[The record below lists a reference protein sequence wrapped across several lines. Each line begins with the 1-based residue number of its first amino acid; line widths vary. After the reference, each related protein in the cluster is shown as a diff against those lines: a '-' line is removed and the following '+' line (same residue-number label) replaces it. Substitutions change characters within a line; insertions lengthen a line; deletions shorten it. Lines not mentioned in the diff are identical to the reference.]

1 MATTNNK
8 PSNLSSGIYF
18 FEQDNTVVSQGV
30 GTFSGGAI
38 GLTEKGPAFEI
49 MPSSSFSERQRR
61 LGGLSAELKLD
72 GVTPKYPCSH
82 YAKAFLNQ
90 ASNYKEV
97 RILGLEG
104 YNEKTSNSISVE
116 ETAGLNLNGTD
127 KSFAI
132 VYDMGSPAPRDQGV
146 TPLEATQ
153 QSVAAILKPRRRAAT
168 GYTDNVDYVEV
179 IASGTDEEFTLDI
192 YFENNVSPLFSVKCS
207 LRPDSKNYL
216 PFVFG
221 TSPLDLTKINGQL
234 SPLWVD
240 FIYPSEKIRLSSAP
254 YLDGSD
260 LSWVPTSTVNPD
272 YELGYRYPGTST
284 VLSTLDILAGDC
296 TIQSSFVYPSFTT
309 TSGGIVKTS
318 VVTVTSTS
326 AIPTGLADGQ
336 RVTLSGVT
344 GLTGTDLNGTWV
356 IDNFSETGTGPYTVV
371 FELVLTASQ
380 LTALTGTHTGTA
392 TVRKFFSSQ
401 WETEV
406 MNLGGV
412 DDEVVEFQTPVTP
425 WYVSDADVNGYVK
438 NLFRLWS
445 ISDGDAA
452 NTEIKIEIANINP
465 AGNLGKGSFD
475 ILVRDFN
482 DTEEN
487 KSILE
492 GFTNLTMN
500 PKSDNYVSRRI
511 GDGEVNE
518 LRSKYILVEINID
531 DTLPDNALPYGHLGY
546 PNVDSLVLPDVV
558 FTTEYNLNQ
567 PTSKQ
572 ALGLP
577 RNKYNAW
584 FKITGDY
591 LAYKNVPTSD
601 ITNTGIGF
609 HLNPNQN
616 ANIDTAAFT
625 QCGETIYYTSARS
638 ATMLTGLDKARRS
651 RFVSNFYGG
660 FDGFN
665 VYLERSWG
673 DPNSKDYEALQRAL
687 DIFSDKES
695 LDADLS
701 VLVTPDLNFEEHST
715 ATAEILRAMEAREDV
730 LYLADFRY
738 SEESDPQI
746 AALTLSDSDMKS
758 SYCAVYFPHQQI
770 RDEVNKTALWL
781 PPSLIALATIASTA
795 TNEAVWQ
802 PPAGSLR
809 TITQDL
815 IRPRRRMKINDREIL
830 KRENINPITVFP
842 GSGFEIT
849 ESRTTQEVFSALSFI
864 HNRMLIGYAKKALN
878 QSLRPVLQQLKNQSL
893 IDSFKG
899 IVKPIF
905 QRIKQANGLES
916 FEVYVKNVDD
926 DRTTLYGEVVIVPL
940 YPVERIS
947 FTFTLENGTIQYE

>member
-344 GLTGTDLNGTWV
+344 GLTGTDLNGT
-356 IDNFSETGTGPYTVV
+356 
-371 FELVLTASQ
+371 
-380 LTALTGTHTGTA
+380 
-392 TVRKFFSSQ
+392 
-401 WETEV
+401 
-406 MNLGGV
+406 
-412 DDEVVEFQTPVTP
+412 
-425 WYVSDADVNGYVK
+425 
-438 NLFRLWS
+438 
-445 ISDGDAA
+445 
-452 NTEIKIEIANINP
+452 
-465 AGNLGKGSFD
+465 
-475 ILVRDFN
+475 
-482 DTEEN
+482 
-487 KSILE
+487 
-492 GFTNLTMN
+492 
-500 PKSDNYVSRRI
+500 
-511 GDGEVNE
+511 
-518 LRSKYILVEINID
+518 
-531 DTLPDNALPYGHLGY
+531 
-546 PNVDSLVLPDVV
+546 
-558 FTTEYNLNQ
+558 
-567 PTSKQ
+567 
-572 ALGLP
+572 
-577 RNKYNAW
+577 
-584 FKITGDY
+584 
-591 LAYKNVPTSD
+591 
-601 ITNTGIGF
+601 
-609 HLNPNQN
+609 
-616 ANIDTAAFT
+616 
-625 QCGETIYYTSARS
+625 
-638 ATMLTGLDKARRS
+638 
-651 RFVSNFYGG
+651 
-660 FDGFN
+660 
-665 VYLERSWG
+665 
-673 DPNSKDYEALQRAL
+673 
-687 DIFSDKES
+687 
-695 LDADLS
+695 
-701 VLVTPDLNFEEHST
+701 
-715 ATAEILRAMEAREDV
+715 
-730 LYLADFRY
+730 
-738 SEESDPQI
+738 
-746 AALTLSDSDMKS
+746 
-758 SYCAVYFPHQQI
+758 
-770 RDEVNKTALWL
+770 
-781 PPSLIALATIASTA
+781 
-795 TNEAVWQ
+795 
-802 PPAGSLR
+802 
-809 TITQDL
+809 
-815 IRPRRRMKINDREIL
+815 
-830 KRENINPITVFP
+830 
-842 GSGFEIT
+842 
-849 ESRTTQEVFSALSFI
+849 
-864 HNRMLIGYAKKALN
+864 
-878 QSLRPVLQQLKNQSL
+878 
-893 IDSFKG
+893 
-899 IVKPIF
+899 
-905 QRIKQANGLES
+905 
-916 FEVYVKNVDD
+916 
-926 DRTTLYGEVVIVPL
+926 
-940 YPVERIS
+940 
-947 FTFTLENGTIQYE
+947 